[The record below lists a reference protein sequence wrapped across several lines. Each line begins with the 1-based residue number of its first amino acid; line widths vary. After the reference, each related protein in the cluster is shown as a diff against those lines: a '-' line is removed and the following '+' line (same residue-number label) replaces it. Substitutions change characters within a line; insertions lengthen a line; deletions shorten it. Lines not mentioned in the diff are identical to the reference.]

1 MESPTILTI
10 EEILELGGITAESL
24 PGTFEGEGTWLE
36 RFRPNPAFIEFLQGV
51 ICTEGPSD
59 PDLQAAAR
67 KQGEGS
73 VVISDGRRPYDP
85 SRWIP
90 PEDIFGGFRVKSGQ
104 VVPASYV
111 RCEKYQVY
119 TTHGLTQLPPFL
131 RRAWVRELRLL
142 AERRRGRAEAQHMN

>member
-1 MESPTILTI
+1 MPESRDEAPLPAPRAAPRVRTVESPTILTI

-67 KQGEGS
+67 KQGRDRLSS
-73 VVISDGRRPYDP
+73 VMAGDP
-85 SRWIP
+85 MTRA
-90 PEDIFGGFRVKSGQ
+90 DGFRPRTSSG
-104 VVPASYV
+104 AS
-111 RCEKYQVY
+111 E
-119 TTHGLTQLPPFL
+119 
-131 RRAWVRELRLL
+131 
-142 AERRRGRAEAQHMN
+142 